1 MSKIED
7 YPKEIVWAASYIL
20 SVAGRKKLISEQ
32 RVSIM
37 RDGEEIS
44 FGSMDAYCK
53 GHLFDLKTGMK
64 RDYKQQ
70 MAAYALGVM
79 QKFGDKKLPCHLVYS
94 RFKEV
99 ETFDIELEEAER
111 IVYGIVD
118 SVKDPT
124 RSPWPCDYC
133 RWCSRKDN
141 CTAIKHFSYTIA
153 GQVEAMK
160 QINLDDPLD
169 PAVRERLLSIV
180 DAVEDWGCRIRD
192 KVKKI

>member
-79 QKFGDKKLPCHLVYS
+79 QKFGDKKLTCHLVYS
-94 RFKEV
+94 RFKDG